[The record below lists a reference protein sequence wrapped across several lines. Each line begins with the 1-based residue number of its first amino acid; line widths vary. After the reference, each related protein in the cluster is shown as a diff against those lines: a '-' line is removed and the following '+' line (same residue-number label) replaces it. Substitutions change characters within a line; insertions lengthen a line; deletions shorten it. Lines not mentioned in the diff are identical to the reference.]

1 MKKVLSLVLAVVLVV
16 GLGAVAF
23 AAQAGPLTDDK
34 VLTKDNVK
42 NLKIAVLGKSDDLIG
57 ADSLYDASVAPGD
70 KETFILYYDGA
81 NGPEYIT
88 KEDGRNK
95 KLGVQIR
102 ASEGSAAI
110 KSAKI
115 EYKKNIVADANAEVA
130 VVVVQFVDPH
140 VSTKAQKFDVKF
152 SPTIDRARHRDNEF
166 TFQGELKN
174 YEQEAWEGDEYIYVK
189 DTPVVQAKEYIK
201 NIEVDLGNNVSI
213 FARMFEGKKYYG
225 RAVVDISSDDEAL
238 FNKYPDLE
246 SVYKLDTVNLSAT
259 GDTVKFNLDENMFV
273 YVPDEDGNLVFLG
286 RSNDRLPYYTKYFLS
301 AKELDIEEV
310 VDTGEPGEDQK
321 PEEAGPTGGDD
332 VPENVNHN
340 PGTGR

>member
-23 AAQAGPLTDDK
+23 AAK
-34 VLTKDNVK
+34 VDPDNLKKDNIE
-42 NLKIAVLGKSDDLIG
+42 NLKIAVLGDSGDLFG
-57 ADSLYDASVAPGD
+57 AEELYDETVRPGE
-70 KETFILYYDGA
+70 KYEFILYYL
-81 NGPEYIT
+81 NGDVKEYIT
-88 KEDGRNK
+88 KADGRNK

-102 ASEGSAAI
+102 ASEGSAAV
-110 KSAKI
+110 KSAKVD
-115 EYKKNIVADANAEVA
+115 YKKGLVADEEIAI
-130 VVVVQFVDPH
+130 VVVEFVDPH
-140 VSTKAQKFDVKF
+140 VSTKGQKFDVKF

-174 YEQEAWEGDEYIYVK
+174 YEQSAYEGDEYIYVK
-189 DTPVVQAKEYIK
+189 DTPVVKAEEYIK

-225 RAVVDISSDDEAL
+225 RAVIDITSDDEAL

-246 SVYKLDTVNLSAT
+246 TVYKLDTVNLNAT
-259 GDTVKFNLDENMFV
+259 GDTVKFNLGDNMFA
-273 YVPDEDGNLVFLG
+273 YVQDEDGNLVFLG
-286 RSNDRLPYYTKYFLS
+286 RTNDRLPYYTKYFLS